1 MLKFLHVARISNFHT
16 FLVDFSHDFKQ
27 VVLSCLD
34 ELLDLP
40 CMVRR
45 LEMSSFQHNLNRNKL
60 PPVDPDMSHT
70 VHECLVRQI

>member
-27 VVLSCLD
+27 GVLSCLD

-40 CMVRR
+40 CMVKR
-45 LEMSSFQHNLNRNKL
+45 LEMSNFLAQLESQQTSTCRSRYVPH
-60 PPVDPDMSHT
+60 ST
-70 VHECLVRQI
+70 